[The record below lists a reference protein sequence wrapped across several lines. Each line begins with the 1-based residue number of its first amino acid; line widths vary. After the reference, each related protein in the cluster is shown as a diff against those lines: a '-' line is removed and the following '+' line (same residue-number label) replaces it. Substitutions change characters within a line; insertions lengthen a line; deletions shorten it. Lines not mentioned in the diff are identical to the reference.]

1 MIRVILLGALIA
13 IGATVTFGKNT
24 AGLRAG
30 RKLLFVSTL
39 LAGCVAVLFP
49 ELVSDLATLLG
60 VGRGTD
66 LLLYVMTIMLLT
78 VTLTG
83 YTEKKRAEH
92 REARMAQSLALLEA
106 EVHELRAKLDAR

>member
-1 MIRVILLGALIA
+1 MIRVVLLGALVA
-13 IGATVTFGKNT
+13 IGAMVTFGKNT

-92 REARMAQSLALLEA
+92 REARMVQALALLEA
-106 EVHELRAKLDAR
+106 EVNELRAKVGAR